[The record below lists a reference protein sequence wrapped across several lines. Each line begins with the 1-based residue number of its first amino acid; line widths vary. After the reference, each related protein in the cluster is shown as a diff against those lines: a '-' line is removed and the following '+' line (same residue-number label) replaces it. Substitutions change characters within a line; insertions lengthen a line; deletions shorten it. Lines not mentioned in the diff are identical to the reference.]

1 MRSADM
7 RGLPSAVWKRRLELL
22 ERVIRFVD
30 DVPAPV
36 PAEAT
41 WLLKALHLT
50 RRRAQYAVALAERHE
65 AKEQRRR

>member
-1 MRSADM
+1 
-7 RGLPSAVWKRRLELL
+7 LELL

-41 WLLKALHLT
+41 WLLKVLHLT